1 MRKSINI
8 SRHSTYISLPNL
20 FVIRLCIQY
29 GIYRSH
35 LCGYD
40 FNITY
45 PQQGKFPQVGNPIFP
60 TDPSR
65 AAALS
70 RQPPAVLK
78 KRVDALIH
86 SVKAPEVGIVRRDA
100 AETLEETKAR
110 DEKRRAWLANKNSI
124 LQDRDLSGRANGS
137 IDLWYGC
144 FLSTELQD
152 YALNFSMPWSTYSGI
167 VTTVG

>member
-1 MRKSINI
+1 MRKSTNI
-8 SRHSTYISLPNL
+8 LRRSMCIACSI
-20 FVIRLCIQY
+20 IRLCIKCSTH
-29 GIYRSH
+29 RTH

-45 PQQGKFPQVGNPIFP
+45 PQQGKSPQVGNPIFP

-78 KRVDALIH
+78 KRFDALIH
-86 SVKAPEVGIVRRDA
+86 SVEAPGVGIVRRYTT
-100 AETLEETKAR
+100 ETLEEAKAR
-110 DEKRRAWLANKNSI
+110 EEKRRAWKAKKNSI
-124 LQDRDLSGRANGS
+124 LQNRDLSGRANGT
-137 IDLWYGC
+137 IDPWYGC

-152 YALNFSMPWSTYSGI
+152 YALNFSMPWSTHPHNHI
-167 VTTVG
+167 VIALS